1 LKQTGH
7 FASLTLHPFSP
18 VRFTFKKIALFAQC
32 STRQESLMCAEIY
45 EGTTMPQRPI
55 FLLPPVLALPFL
67 LSGCLT
73 NPTQPSIDPT
83 PFETMEYQGQQG
95 LAVINASALYARGG
109 TGQGVAVA
117 LVDSGLNSNLPEF
130 QGRIADPGFDY
141 VENRAGT
148 FDRVGHGTQMAGIL
162 AANKDDQG
170 MHGVAFN
177 AQLIPFRFGDDNE
190 PFFFDTEI
198 AQSWQAGFDKGAR
211 ILNNSWANAIP
222 ATEINEARY
231 KQVMPESLVTA
242 RKLVQDGA
250 VFVFPT
256 GNELK
261 REPLAEPGLPIAI
274 PELEK
279 GWIAVVA
286 LKNDG
291 SAINAKS
298 NYCGVA
304 AAWCI
309 AVPGGDS
316 GAGQGLLTTSKD
328 GKYVQTAGTSP
339 AAAMVSGAL
348 AALQSRYPELTAQ
361 QVRERLLATANR
373 TGIYAN
379 SEAYGRGLMD
389 LEAASRQAPKSTI
402 N

>member
-1 LKQTGH
+1 
-7 FASLTLHPFSP
+7 
-18 VRFTFKKIALFAQC
+18 
-32 STRQESLMCAEIY
+32 MCAEIY

-361 QVRERLLATANR
+361 QVREHLLATANR

>member
-1 LKQTGH
+1 MRAQIHQGTIMLQPSG
-7 FASLTLHPFSP
+7 FSLAP
-18 VRFTFKKIALFAQC
+18 A
-32 STRQESLMCAEIY
+32 
-45 EGTTMPQRPI
+45 
-55 FLLPPVLALPFL
+55 LALPLL

-73 NPTQPSIDPT
+73 NPVQPAIDPT
-83 PFETMEYQGQQG
+83 RFETPEYRAQKG
-95 LAVINASALYARGG
+95 LAVIHASTLYARGG

-117 LVDSGLNSNLPEF
+117 LVDSGLNSSLPAF
-130 QGRIADPGFDY
+130 QGRVRDPGFDY
-141 VENRAGT
+141 VENKVGT
-148 FDRVGHGTQMAGIL
+148 FDRIGHGTQMAGIL
-162 AANKDDQG
+162 AANKDDHG

-190 PFFFDTEI
+190 PFFFDSEI

-231 KQVMPESLVTA
+231 NQVMPESLVIA
-242 RKLVQDGA
+242 RKLVRDGA

-256 GNELK
+256 GNELR
-261 REPLAEPGLPIAI
+261 REPLAEPGLPLAL

-286 LKNDG
+286 LKSDG

-316 GAGQGLLTTSKD
+316 GAGQGLLTTGKD
-328 GKYVQTAGTSP
+328 GDYVQTAGTSP
-339 AAAMVSGAL
+339 AAALVSGAL
-348 AALQSRYPELTAQ
+348 AALHSRYPELTAQ

-389 LEAASRQAPKSTI
+389 LEAASRQPPANHPDQTL
-402 N
+402 

>member
-1 LKQTGH
+1 MRAQIHQGTIMLQPSG
-7 FASLTLHPFSP
+7 FSLAP
-18 VRFTFKKIALFAQC
+18 A
-32 STRQESLMCAEIY
+32 
-45 EGTTMPQRPI
+45 
-55 FLLPPVLALPFL
+55 LALPLL

-73 NPTQPSIDPT
+73 NPVQPAIDPT
-83 PFETMEYQGQQG
+83 RFETPEYRAQKG
-95 LAVINASALYARGG
+95 LAVIHASTLYARGG

-117 LVDSGLNSNLPEF
+117 LVDSGLNSSLPAF
-130 QGRIADPGFDY
+130 QGRVRDPGFDH
-141 VENRAGT
+141 VENKVGT
-148 FDRVGHGTQMAGIL
+148 FDRIGHGTQMAGIL
-162 AANKDDQG
+162 AANKDDHG

-190 PFFFDTEI
+190 PFFFDSEI

-231 KQVMPESLVTA
+231 NQVMPESLVTA
-242 RKLVQDGA
+242 RKLVRDGA

-256 GNELK
+256 GNELR
-261 REPLAEPGLPIAI
+261 REPLAEPGLPLAL

-286 LKNDG
+286 LKSDG

-316 GAGQGLLTTSKD
+316 GAGQGLLTTGKD
-328 GKYVQTAGTSP
+328 GDYVQTAGTSP
-339 AAAMVSGAL
+339 AAALVSGAL
-348 AALQSRYPELTAQ
+348 AALHSRYPELTAQ

-373 TGIYAN
+373 TGLYAN

-389 LEAASRQAPKSTI
+389 LEAASRQPPANHPDQTL
-402 N
+402 

>member
-1 LKQTGH
+1 
-7 FASLTLHPFSP
+7 
-18 VRFTFKKIALFAQC
+18 
-32 STRQESLMCAEIY
+32 
-45 EGTTMPQRPI
+45 
-55 FLLPPVLALPFL
+55 
-67 LSGCLT
+67 
-73 NPTQPSIDPT
+73 
-83 PFETMEYQGQQG
+83 
-95 LAVINASALYARGG
+95 
-109 TGQGVAVA
+109 
-117 LVDSGLNSNLPEF
+117 
-130 QGRIADPGFDY
+130 
-141 VENRAGT
+141 
-148 FDRVGHGTQMAGIL
+148 MAGIL

-177 AQLIPFRFGDDNE
+177 AQLIPYRFGDDNE
-190 PFFFDTEI
+190 PFYFDGEI

-231 KQVMPESLVTA
+231 KQVMPQSMVTA
-242 RKLVQDGA
+242 RKLVEDGA

-261 REPLAEPGLPIAI
+261 REPLAEPGLPVAL

-286 LKNDG
+286 LKNDS

-316 GAGQGLLTTSKD
+316 GAGQGLLTTNRD
-328 GKYVQTAGTSP
+328 GTYTQTAGTSP
-339 AAAMVSGAL
+339 AAALVSGAL

-373 TGIYAN
+373 TGLYAN

-389 LEAASRQAPKSTI
+389 LEAASRQAPKVMTE
-402 N
+402 

>member
-1 LKQTGH
+1 MRADTHQ
-7 FASLTLHPFSP
+7 
-18 VRFTFKKIALFAQC
+18 
-32 STRQESLMCAEIY
+32 
-45 EGTTMPQRPI
+45 GTTMLQPSAFSLAPA
-55 FLLPPVLALPFL
+55 LALPLL

-73 NPTQPSIDPT
+73 PPVQPVTDPT
-83 PFETMEYQGQQG
+83 RFETPEYRAQKG
-95 LAVINASALYARGG
+95 LAVIHASTLYARGG

-117 LVDSGLNSNLPEF
+117 LIDSGLNSNLPAF
-130 QGRIADPGFDY
+130 QGRIRDPGFDY
-141 VENRAGT
+141 VENRVGT
-148 FDRVGHGTQMAGIL
+148 LDRIGHGTQMAGIL
-162 AANKDDQG
+162 AANKDDHG

-190 PFFFDTEI
+190 PFFFDREI

-231 KQVMPESLVTA
+231 NQVMPESLVTA
-242 RKLVQDGA
+242 RKLVRDGA

-261 REPLAEPGLPIAI
+261 REPLAEPGLPLAL

-286 LKNDG
+286 LKSDG
-291 SAINAKS
+291 SGINAKS

-316 GAGQGLLTTSKD
+316 GAGQGLLTTGKD
-328 GKYVQTAGTSP
+328 GEYVQTAGTSP
-339 AAAMVSGAL
+339 AAALVSGAL
-348 AALQSRYPELTAQ
+348 AALHSRYPELTAQ

-389 LEAASRQAPKSTI
+389 LEAASRQPPASRHDQTL
-402 N
+402 

>member
-1 LKQTGH
+1 MSQTSSSP
-7 FASLTLHPFSP
+7 FAL
-18 VRFTFKKIALFAQC
+18 
-32 STRQESLMCAEIY
+32 
-45 EGTTMPQRPI
+45 
-55 FLLPPVLALPFL
+55 VLALPVL

-73 NPTQPSIDPT
+73 VPERPSPDT
-83 PFETMEYQGQQG
+83 ATFETPEYQAQKG
-95 LAVINASALYARGG
+95 LAIVKASSLYARGG

-117 LVDSGLNSNLPEF
+117 LIDSGLNSSLPEF
-130 QGRIADPGFDY
+130 QGRLRDPGFDY
-141 VENRAGT
+141 VENQVGT
-148 FDRVGHGTQMAGIL
+148 IDRVGHGTQMAGIL

-177 AQLIPFRFGDDNE
+177 AQLIPYRFGDDNE
-190 PFFFDTEI
+190 PFFFDGEI
-198 AQSWQAGFDKGAR
+198 AQSWQAGFDKGTR

-231 KQVMPESLVTA
+231 KQVMPQSLITA
-242 RKLVQDGA
+242 RKLVENGA

-261 REPLAEPGLPIAI
+261 REPLAEPGLPVAI

-304 AAWCI
+304 ADWCI

-328 GKYVQTAGTSP
+328 GKYTQTAGTSP
-339 AAAMVSGAL
+339 ATALVSGAL

-361 QVRERLLATANR
+361 QVRERLLSTANR

-389 LEAASRQAPKSTI
+389 LDAASRQVPKVLVK
-402 N
+402 

>member
-1 LKQTGH
+1 MRQRTLLSFTTV
-7 FASLTLHPFSP
+7 LTVPF
-18 VRFTFKKIALFAQC
+18 F
-32 STRQESLMCAEIY
+32 
-45 EGTTMPQRPI
+45 
-55 FLLPPVLALPFL
+55 

-73 NPTQPSIDPT
+73 NPAKPNLDTA
-83 PFETMEYQGQQG
+83 PFETIEYKGQQG
-95 LAVINASALYARGG
+95 LAVVKASSLYARGG
-109 TGQGVAVA
+109 TGQGKTVG
-117 LVDSGLNSNLPEF
+117 LIDSGLNQTLSEF
-130 QGRIADPGFDY
+130 QGRVADPGHDFVD
-141 VENRAGT
+141 NRPGT
-148 FDRVGHGTQMAGIL
+148 TDRVGHGTQMAGIL

-177 AQLIPFRFGDDNE
+177 AQVIPYRFGDNNE
-190 PFFFDTEI
+190 PLFFDSEI
-198 AQSWQAGFDKGAR
+198 AKSWQYAFNHGAF

-222 ATEINEARY
+222 ATEISEARY
-231 KQVMPESLVTA
+231 NQVMPESLKVA
-242 RKLVQDGA
+242 RQLVEDGA

-261 REPLAEPGLPIAI
+261 REPLAEPGLPHAL

-286 LKNDG
+286 LKADG
-291 SAINAKS
+291 TAVNAKS

-309 AVPGGDS
+309 AVPGGDA
-316 GAGQGLLTTSKD
+316 GAENGLFTTGKD

-348 AALQSRYPELTAQ
+348 AALHSRYPELTAQ
-361 QVRERLLATANR
+361 QVRERLLATANSS
-373 TGIYAN
+373 GIYAN

-389 LEAASRQAPKSTI
+389 LEAASRQAPQPAI

>member
-1 LKQTGH
+1 MPR
-7 FASLTLHPFSP
+7 HPVFP
-18 VRFTFKKIALFAQC
+18 
-32 STRQESLMCAEIY
+32 
-45 EGTTMPQRPI
+45 
-55 FLLPPVLALPFL
+55 LLPVLALPVL

-73 NPTQPSIDPT
+73 NPAKPSLDTT
-83 PFETMEYQGQQG
+83 PFETIEYRGQQG
-95 LAVINASALYARGG
+95 LAVVKASSLYARGG
-109 TGQGVAVA
+109 TGQGKIVA
-117 LVDSGLNSNLPEF
+117 LVDSGLNQTLTEF
-130 QGRIADPGFDY
+130 EGRVANPGHDF
-141 VENRAGT
+141 VEDRPGT
-148 FDRVGHGTQMAGIL
+148 TDRVGHGTQMAGIL

-177 AQLIPFRFGDDNE
+177 AQLIPYRFGDNNE
-190 PFFFDTEI
+190 PFFFDSEI
-198 AQSWQAGFDKGAR
+198 AKSWRYGFNHGAF
-211 ILNNSWANAIP
+211 IINNSWANSIP

-231 KQVMPESLVTA
+231 NQVMPESLKVA
-242 RKLVQDGA
+242 RDMVEDGA

-261 REPLAEPGLPIAI
+261 REPLAEPGLPLAL

-286 LKNDG
+286 LKADG
-291 SAINAKS
+291 TAINAKS

-309 AVPGGDS
+309 AVPGGD
-316 GAGQGLLTTSKD
+316 AGELGLLTTSKD
-328 GKYVQTAGTSP
+328 GKYVRTAGTSP
-339 AAAMVSGAL
+339 ATAMVSGAL
-348 AALQSRYPELTAQ
+348 AALHSRYPQMTAQ

-389 LEAASRQAPKSTI
+389 LEAASRQDPQPVV

>member
-1 LKQTGH
+1 
-7 FASLTLHPFSP
+7 
-18 VRFTFKKIALFAQC
+18 
-32 STRQESLMCAEIY
+32 
-45 EGTTMPQRPI
+45 
-55 FLLPPVLALPFL
+55 
-67 LSGCLT
+67 
-73 NPTQPSIDPT
+73 
-83 PFETMEYQGQQG
+83 
-95 LAVINASALYARGG
+95 
-109 TGQGVAVA
+109 
-117 LVDSGLNSNLPEF
+117 
-130 QGRIADPGFDY
+130 
-141 VENRAGT
+141 
-148 FDRVGHGTQMAGIL
+148 
-162 AANKDDQG
+162 
-170 MHGVAFN
+170 
-177 AQLIPFRFGDDNE
+177 
-190 PFFFDTEI
+190 
-198 AQSWQAGFDKGAR
+198 
-211 ILNNSWANAIP
+211 
-222 ATEINEARY
+222 
-231 KQVMPESLVTA
+231 LVTA

-261 REPLAEPGLPIAI
+261 REPLAEPGLPLAL

-316 GAGQGLLTTSKD
+316 GAGQGLLTTGKD
-328 GKYVQTAGTSP
+328 GDYVQTAGTSP
-339 AAAMVSGAL
+339 AAALVSGAL
-348 AALQSRYPELTAQ
+348 AALHSRYPELTAQ

-389 LEAASRQAPKSTI
+389 LEAASRQAPANHPDQTL
-402 N
+402 